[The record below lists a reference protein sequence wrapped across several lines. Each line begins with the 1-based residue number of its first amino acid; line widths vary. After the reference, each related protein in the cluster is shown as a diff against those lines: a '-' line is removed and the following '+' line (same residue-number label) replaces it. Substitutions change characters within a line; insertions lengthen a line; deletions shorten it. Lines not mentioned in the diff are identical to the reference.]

1 MLTKLFQM
9 LNLENDIETT
19 NNLVNSCIEVLENK
33 SVLEFVLSDRTILES
48 IFNYLNINLN
58 LPENRNLSSYNYKEI
73 LILLLNILRFSI
85 MENMKLPSVSYN
97 SAEDVVNF
105 SNDEIISKINNT
117 LLGELIV
124 NNLDKIINNFQL
136 EERVK
141 EAESEYDN
149 DTTYGVKARM
159 LGYKR

>member
-1 MLTKLFQM
+1 MLTMLFQK

-48 IFNYLNINLN
+48 IFNYLNVNLN
-58 LPENRNLSSYNYKEI
+58 LPENGNLSSYNYKEI

-105 SNDEIISKINNT
+105 SNDEIMSKINNT

-124 NNLDKIINNFQL
+124 NNFDKIINNFQL
-136 EERVK
+136 EESVK

>member
-136 EERVK
+136 EESVK